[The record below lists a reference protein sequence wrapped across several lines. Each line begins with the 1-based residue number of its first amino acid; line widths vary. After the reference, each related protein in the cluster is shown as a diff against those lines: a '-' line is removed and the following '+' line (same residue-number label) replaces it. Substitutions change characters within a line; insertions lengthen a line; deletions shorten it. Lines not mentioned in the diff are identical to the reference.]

1 MRYLP
6 VEWSGPTP
14 LQIELT
20 KPLKQISVECDSRGM
35 PMRVTLWRTDGT
47 GLQIWCQ
54 MHDIAER
61 VEIGVLNFAYVQT
74 VRKSEVIAE
83 AWAFKDEIAVYKLV
97 IHELGTSAESG
108 IALVAPTGEEI
119 VILPNAFPYNLT
131 VKGVPSLG
139 FAFTPENSLDNYERV
154 PFHPLTHLR

>member
-1 MRYLP
+1 
-6 VEWSGPTP
+6 
-14 LQIELT
+14 
-20 KPLKQISVECDSRGM
+20 
-35 PMRVTLWRTDGT
+35 
-47 GLQIWCQ
+47 

-74 VRKSEVIAE
+74 VRKSEVTAE